1 MGDRYLRFAG
11 SAALLAAGAVRD
23 GGRIVAT
30 ASISGITVNAVAP
43 GFIETRMIRRPGR
56 RGGRDGRLIRR
67 PAVGWCH
74 GAGGEGLRPEP
85 PGRLT

>member
-56 RGGRDGRLIRR
+56 DGRLVRR
-67 PAVGWCH
+67 PGVGWCH